1 MIRKM
6 FEDAY
11 TGCAGALYELGR
23 CCGYLAKLLLRL
35 LIYVTIPLWALPYWV
50 YHHRKRGSK

>member
-23 CCGYLAKLLLRL
+23 CFGYLGRMLLQF
-35 LIYVTIPLWALPYWV
+35 LIYVTVPLWALPYWW
-50 YHHRKRGSK
+50 YRRRRERK

>member
-11 TGCAGALYELGR
+11 TGCTGALYELGR
-23 CCGYLAKLLLRL
+23 FCGYLFALLLRF
-35 LIYVTIPLWALPYWV
+35 LIYVTIPLWVLPYWL
-50 YHHRKRGSK
+50 YHRRKRGNK